1 MRILVRN
8 VLVSGHNICVIVVV
22 FLLLSEYGP
31 APRRCWRSPLC
42 RCGASMLWR
51 LALLLGGICAR
62 FRDIMPIVN
71 SVMHDR
77 VLSVAGDLEAGAVG
91 RHAVWLPLNPFY
103 DMLEIVRAPLLGEV
117 PSLGVGGRAWLQR
130 RAVRPG
136 MDLFSARPRPDRVLD
151 IDDEPRGVDRN
162 PGHVSVLFPLY
173 HGNSRSLKKM
183 LVAAASGRLAEDQSA
198 PCRGSRAERYQL
210 QSAPAGSASALIG
223 SNGAGKT
230 TLLRVLAGIYEP
242 VVGSVRLRGTLNA
255 LLDPSLGM
263 NAELTGRENIM
274 LRGLYSGLSRPMI
287 ARLEED
293 VIEFSELSDFIDLPV
308 RIYSAGMS
316 VRLGFALATAIRP
329 RILLMD
335 EWFLAGDAAF
345 MEKARQ
351 RLEDMVRAADI
362 LVLSTHSSQIVR
374 DWCTR
379 VMWLDQGRIRAD
391 GPVTE
396 VMDQYAPIMESEA
409 LVASPEVAR

>member
-1 MRILVRN
+1 MMI
-8 VLVSGHNICVIVVV
+8 
-22 FLLLSEYGP
+22 
-31 APRRCWRSPLC
+31 AD
-42 RCGASMLWR
+42 AS
-51 LALLLGGICAR
+51 
-62 FRDIMPIVN
+62 
-71 SVMHDR
+71 
-77 VLSVAGDLEAGAVG
+77 
-91 RHAVWLPLNPFY
+91 
-103 DMLEIVRAPLLGEV
+103 
-117 PSLGVGGRAWLQR
+117 
-130 RAVRPG
+130 
-136 MDLFSARPRPDRVLD
+136 
-151 IDDEPRGVDRN
+151 VDAQD
-162 PGHVSVLFPLY
+162 VSVLFPLY

-183 LVAAASGRLAEDQSA
+183 LVAAASGRLTEDKQH
-198 PCRGSRAERYQL
+198 RVVVRALSDISFNLRSGERL
-210 QSAPAGSASALIG
+210 GLVG

-242 VVGSVRLRGTLNA
+242 VTGRVRLHGTLNA

-274 LRGLYSGLSRPMI
+274 LRGLYSGLSKPML

-293 VIEFSELSDFIDLPV
+293 VIEFSELSDFIDLPM

-335 EWFLAGDAAF
+335 EWFLAGDPAF

-362 LVLSTHSSQIVR
+362 LVLSTHSDLIIR
-374 DWCTR
+374 EWCTR
-379 VMWLDQGRIRAD
+379 VIWLEKGRILAD

-396 VMDQYAPIMESEA
+396 IMDEYAVRSTEITG
-409 LVASPEVAR
+409 